1 MVAQFQEQLKSLNL
15 LKNGQDVYTTL
26 DAQLQRNLEGYMDKA
41 ATDTGAQ
48 QLSGTLVDAHT
59 GEILAT
65 SQRPTYTA
73 TTINDA
79 EKQKYFTWNSLLS
92 QSAFEPVQHLKLS

>member
-1 MVAQFQEQLKSLNL
+1 
-15 LKNGQDVYTTL
+15 
-26 DAQLQRNLEGYMDKA
+26 MDKA

-73 TTINDA
+73 YLMRRPLR
-79 EKQKYFTWNSLLS
+79 KS
-92 QSAFEPVQHLKLS
+92 